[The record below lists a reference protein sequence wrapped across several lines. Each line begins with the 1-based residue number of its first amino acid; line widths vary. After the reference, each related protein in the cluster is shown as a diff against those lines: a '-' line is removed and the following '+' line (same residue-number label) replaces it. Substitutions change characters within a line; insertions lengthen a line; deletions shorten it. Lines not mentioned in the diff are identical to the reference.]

1 MQYIPVNPFPMFIC
15 LINLFPWLPRKTYNG
30 KIDHSEKNRNHFV
43 RPRKWAC
50 PWAWNVSFYSW
61 IMISIRLGSYDSETL
76 EVIYDEQ
83 KWLSTVKIV
92 LMLRLWIVEWKKK
105 NKKTNRDPADRYE
118 WRICGWKSR
127 GAAIS
132 IGHIGM
138 CHPKRYHCRA
148 LLVWR
153 LKVQPFALK
162 WGTCSVGL
170 VISQIYYKYAPPPD
184 KIGFRRREVTR
195 MFGSSSP

>member
-1 MQYIPVNPFPMFIC
+1 MQYIVPVNPFPMFNC

-83 KWLSTVKIV
+83 MVVNPK
-92 LMLRLWIVEWKKK
+92 
-105 NKKTNRDPADRYE
+105 NRDYCNVRRMYKTEQNPRVAEEHFNHR
-118 WRICGWKSR
+118 
-127 GAAIS
+127 
-132 IGHIGM
+132 
-138 CHPKRYHCRA
+138 PKRYHCRA
-148 LLVWR
+148 FLVWR

-162 WGTCSVGL
+162 WGTCSVCL
-170 VISQIYYKYAPPPD
+170 VIYQIYYK
-184 KIGFRRREVTR
+184 RREVTR